1 MTSLLASLFA
11 AAADKDGSGGGG
23 DGDLA
28 GKGLPA
34 VLRSTAAAAAA
45 AAAPR
50 LLDLLRR
57 GLRKGR
63 SGGGAV
69 AERWRRRQRKITLF
83 EE

>member
-1 MTSLLASLFA
+1 MISLLASLFA

-34 VLRSTAAAAAA
+34 ALRSAAA

-63 SGGGAV
+63 SGGGGGI
-69 AERWRRRQRKITLF
+69 ERLL
-83 EE
+83 

>member
-1 MTSLLASLFA
+1 MISLLSSLFA

-34 VLRSTAAAAAA
+34 ALRS

-63 SGGGAV
+63 SGGGGGR
-69 AERWRRRQRKITLF
+69 ERLL
-83 EE
+83 